1 LTSPSSTATPAGR
14 SKLSRL
20 FDGLLYLVIAGLFAL
35 LIARSGEGPEEG
47 AVAAPFSLKLVGSE
61 GQFQLDQ
68 HRGKPVLMEVLASW
82 CGACESAAPMLRD
95 VHREATENGVVV
107 VGVSI
112 DQDAREAE
120 QIKQSWGIPYPL
132 ALDDGSVKRGY
143 GVSLVP
149 TFVLI
154 DRDGTIKRV
163 SSGVPS
169 RRTLSRW
176 LTEL

>member
-1 LTSPSSTATPAGR
+1 LTSTSNTATRPGR

-20 FDGLLYLVIAGLFAL
+20 FDGLLYLAIAGLFAL
-35 LIARSGEGPEEG
+35 LIARTGQGPKEGTQ
-47 AVAAPFSLKLVGSE
+47 AAPFSLKLVGNE
-61 GQFQLDQ
+61 GKFQLDQ

-112 DQDAREAE
+112 DQDAREAA
-120 QIKQSWGIPYPL
+120 QIKESWGIPYPL
-132 ALDDGSVKRGY
+132 ALDDGSVKKSY

-154 DRDGTIKRV
+154 DRDGMIKRV

>member
-1 LTSPSSTATPAGR
+1 LTAPSKPATPPSETATPPPGR
-14 SKLSRL
+14 RKLSRL
-20 FDGLLYLVIAGLFAL
+20 FDGFLYLAIAGLFAL
-35 LIARSGEGPEEG
+35 LIARTGQGPKEGT
-47 AVAAPFSLKLVGSE
+47 VAAPFSLKLVGNE

-95 VHREATENGVVV
+95 VHREATENGVVL

-112 DQDAREAE
+112 DQDAREA
-120 QIKQSWGIPYPL
+120 
-132 ALDDGSVKRGY
+132 GSVKKSY